1 MNEKLRKAPA
11 AAAQKSEKTRSDI
24 CSFPVNIHYFH
35 PDLKI
40 GCDELEFAEPEE
52 GLRTMQVL
60 DQFLWIRVIEGT
72 ICFEVNM
79 QKIFIDAGETLFINC
94 RVPHTCRGVIK
105 APARVRILIAA
116 PDAVTAPFLD
126 KEVKSL
132 IDDSEFSSTLTHPV
146 SPLFS
151 YDLDAI
157 YDLMRHKPEGCEFE
171 IAARY
176 LALLRQYCRIR
187 RHTNP
192 EETVRRDVDVDALR
206 EMLAYI
212 GENHHEEITVDQIA
226 AAGGMSRSKCTR
238 IFRRY
243 LGKSP
248 IEHVQQYRLEKSVF
262 LLKNTNLSFA
272 EISAMC
278 GFNQQSYFN
287 RLFIREYGIT
297 PRQMRRNAQRSETP

>member
-1 MNEKLRKAPA
+1 MPA
-11 AAAQKSEKTRSDI
+11 AVADRSENAKSEI
-24 CSFPVNIHYFH
+24 CVFPVNVSYFR

-40 GCDELEFAEPEE
+40 GCDEFEFKEPEE
-52 GLRTMQVL
+52 GLKTMQVL
-60 DQFLWIRVIEGT
+60 DRFFWIRVIEGT
-72 ICFEVNM
+72 VCFEVNM
-79 QKIFIDAGETLFINC
+79 QKLFIEAGETLFVNC

-105 APARVRILIAA
+105 APARLRILIAA
-116 PDAVTAPFLD
+116 PDAVSAPFLD
-126 KEVKSL
+126 KEVKTL
-132 IDDSEFSSTLTHPV
+132 MDDNEFSSTVIRPV

-157 YDLMRHKPEGCEFE
+157 YDLIRHKPEGCEFE
-171 IAARY
+171 IASRY

-192 EETVRRDVDVDALR
+192 DETMLRDIDVDALR
-206 EMLAYI
+206 EMLAFI

-248 IEHVQQYRLEKSVF
+248 IEHVQLYRLEKSVF
-262 LLKNTNLSFA
+262 LLKNTNLQFA

-297 PRQMRRNAQRSETP
+297 PREMRRNAQRKETI